1 MRRAEYVDVSGA
13 GYGEAS
19 KRLLSDNQYIPS
31 LYYTGARGAASGGEG
46 FRLPNGRLPSLIFCH
61 LSFGDSRSI
70 HLGMQDI
77 KSPAGLP
84 GGLPFL

>member
-1 MRRAEYVDVSGA
+1 MSMSGA

-46 FRLPNGRLPSLIFCH
+46 FGLPNCRQT
-61 LSFGDSRSI
+61 LSFSVTYHSET
-70 HLGMQDI
+70 
-77 KSPAGLP
+77 AVVYT
-84 GGLPFL
+84 